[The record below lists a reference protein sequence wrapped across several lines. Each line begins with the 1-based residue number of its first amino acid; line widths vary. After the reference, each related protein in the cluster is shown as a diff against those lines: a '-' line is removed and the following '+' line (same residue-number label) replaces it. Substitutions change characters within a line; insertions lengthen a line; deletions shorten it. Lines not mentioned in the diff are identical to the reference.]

1 MKSGIR
7 PAIGAVLIFTLAALL
22 PIIPWTVHNYQQ
34 LDRLVPVST
43 GSGKALFVGTYLP
56 ADGEY
61 QQVKAELLYQQT
73 GQRLDPDSEELEKID
88 PVPLFDRAA
97 EAYPDLERDAALGR
111 LGRENFNE
119 YFGDDPVGYVG
130 MTFRKVGRM
139 WSSGI
144 GEAMSSPL
152 GRVIQTMLVLA
163 GIAGLALLAWRRRWE
178 AIAVALPIATVTA
191 VAALTLAPPR
201 RNEILMMLVLP
212 LAAVA
217 LDALINRAPKDAGP
231 ETP

>member
-1 MKSGIR
+1 
-7 PAIGAVLIFTLAALL
+7 
-22 PIIPWTVHNYQQ
+22 
-34 LDRLVPVST
+34 
-43 GSGKALFVGTYLP
+43 
-56 ADGEY
+56 
-61 QQVKAELLYQQT
+61 
-73 GQRLDPDSEELEKID
+73 
-88 PVPLFDRAA
+88 
-97 EAYPDLERDAALGR
+97 
-111 LGRENFNE
+111 
-119 YFGDDPVGYVG
+119 

-144 GEAMSSPL
+144 GEAMSAPL

-163 GIAGLALLAWRRRWE
+163 GLAGLALLAWRRRWE